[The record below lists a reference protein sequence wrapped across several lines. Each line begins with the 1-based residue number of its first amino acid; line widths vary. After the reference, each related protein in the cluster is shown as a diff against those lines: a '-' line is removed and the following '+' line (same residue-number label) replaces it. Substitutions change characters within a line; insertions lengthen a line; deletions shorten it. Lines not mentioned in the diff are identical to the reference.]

1 MTNFIN
7 PGANASGF
15 FIRKKTIFNRKLKM
29 ENEKRFM
36 RKIYIELKWAVIF
49 TIALLCW
56 MLFEKT
62 MGWHEERIADRQW
75 LTLFFVPFAILI
87 YLLGLREKRRRVY
100 SEKMT
105 WLQGFTSGVVITVFI
120 ALLSPLTQYITHN
133 FITPEY
139 FNNVTEYS
147 ITNELMTRTRMN
159 EFFHI
164 NNYIWQ
170 SLFGALGLG
179 IATSSI
185 VAIFVR
191 KK

>member
-1 MTNFIN
+1 
-7 PGANASGF
+7 
-15 FIRKKTIFNRKLKM
+15 M
-29 ENEKRFM
+29 EKEKRFL

-49 TIALLCW
+49 TFALLCW
-56 MLFEKT
+56 MLLEKT
-62 MGWHEERIADRQW
+62 MGWHEEQIANLQW

-87 YLLGLREKRRRVY
+87 YLSALREKRRRVY
-100 SEKMT
+100 SGKMT
-105 WLQGFTSGVVITVFI
+105 WLQGFISGVIITVFI

-139 FNNVTEYS
+139 FNDVTEYS
-147 ITNELMTRTRMN
+147 ITNELMTRTKAN
-159 EFFHI
+159 EYFNI

-179 IATSSI
+179 IVTAAI

>member
-1 MTNFIN
+1 
-7 PGANASGF
+7 
-15 FIRKKTIFNRKLKM
+15 M
-29 ENEKRFM
+29 EKENRFM
-36 RKIYIELKWAVIF
+36 HKIYIELKWAVIF

-56 MLFEKT
+56 MLLEKT
-62 MGWHEERIADRQW
+62 LGWHEEQIVYHQW

-100 SEKMT
+100 SGKMT
-105 WLQGFTSGVVITVFI
+105 WLQGFISGVIITVFI
-120 ALLSPLTQYITHN
+120 ALLSPLTQYITYN

-147 ITNELMTRTRMN
+147 ITNELMTRTRAN

-170 SLFGALGLG
+170 SLFGTLGLG
-179 IATSSI
+179 IVTAAI
-185 VAIFVR
+185 VAFFIR